1 MCAKQ
6 GGTTVCHQ
14 KPDVGIA
21 HTPVVEG
28 ELESLCDELSCLRAL
43 NQLKALEFPLCI
55 DSMGVDDNV
64 VSGALV

>member
-1 MCAKQ
+1 MPSRVAPLSV
-6 GGTTVCHQ
+6 TRSLMLVL
-14 KPDVGIA
+14 

-28 ELESLCDELSCLRAL
+28 ELESLCDELSCLRGL